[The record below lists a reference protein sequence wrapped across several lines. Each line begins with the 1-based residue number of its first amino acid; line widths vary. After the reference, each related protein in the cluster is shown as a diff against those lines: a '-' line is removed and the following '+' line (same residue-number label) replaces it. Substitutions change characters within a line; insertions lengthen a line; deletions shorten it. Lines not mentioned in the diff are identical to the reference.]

1 MANNI
6 DTVLPTTSNKRQS
19 ILKNG
24 ANISSTSISAEKKKR
39 VHFGV
44 SFEWYCLFWGKALT
58 QTIDPSKSFYYVWL
72 IIISIVVMYNY
83 IFIIARTSF
92 HLLQNASLAT
102 WLVLDYVSDFVYLL
116 DILVRF
122 RTGINNNF
130 LIMKYTHA

>member
-44 SFEWYCLFWGKALT
+44 SF
-58 QTIDPSKSFYYVWL
+58 Q
-72 IIISIVVMYNY
+72 
-83 IFIIARTSF
+83 
-92 HLLQNASLAT
+92 
-102 WLVLDYVSDFVYLL
+102 
-116 DILVRF
+116 
-122 RTGINNNF
+122 NNF
-130 LIMKYTHA
+130 YGFLSMIKVREQKKI